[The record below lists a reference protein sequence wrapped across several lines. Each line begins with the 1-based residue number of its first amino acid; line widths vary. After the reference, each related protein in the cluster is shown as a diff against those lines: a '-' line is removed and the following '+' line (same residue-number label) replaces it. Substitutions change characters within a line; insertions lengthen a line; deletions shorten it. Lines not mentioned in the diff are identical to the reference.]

1 MILPMDL
8 AERGTGCT
16 DVPDLPSQGLVSVYG
31 TASARLRLGRV
42 RIAPEWR
49 LPLPGRGVE
58 YPGQHLVLMAQRRGE
73 GIP

>member
-8 AERGTGCT
+8 AERGTGCA
-16 DVPDLPSQGLVSVYG
+16 DVPDLPLKGLVCVYG
-31 TASARLRLGRV
+31 AASARLRLARV

-49 LPLPGRGVE
+49 LPLAGRVVE

>member
-1 MILPMDL
+1 MIVPMDL
-8 AERGTGCT
+8 AERGTGCA
-16 DVPDLPSQGLVSVYG
+16 DFPDPSSQGLVSVCG

-49 LPLPGRGVE
+49 LSHVGTGVE
-58 YPGQHLVLMAQRRGE
+58 YPGQHLVLIAQRRGE

>member
-1 MILPMDL
+1 MIFPMDL
-8 AERGTGCT
+8 AERGTGCA
-16 DVPDLPSQGLVSVYG
+16 DVPDRPSQGLVCVYG
-31 TASARLRLGRV
+31 RASSRLRLTHV

-49 LPLPGRGVE
+49 LPLSGVGVE